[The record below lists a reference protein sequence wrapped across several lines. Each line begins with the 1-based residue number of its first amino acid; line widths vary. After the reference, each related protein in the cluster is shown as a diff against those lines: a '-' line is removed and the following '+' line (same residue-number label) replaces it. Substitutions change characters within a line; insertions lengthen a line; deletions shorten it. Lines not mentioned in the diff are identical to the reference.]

1 MKIVSKR
8 ALSEN
13 TLLTTK
19 VRKRIN
25 LSIVYVLFIEKL
37 NWQIL
42 EILALNIYCYKYASL
57 KQQN

>member
-13 TLLTTK
+13 TLLTIK

-42 EILALNIYCYKYASL
+42 EILALNIIVI
-57 KQQN
+57 NMHH